1 MLLTVKLV
9 LLLLLLE
16 SPSLLVV
23 LLPLVLLE
31 LMEPQPVLWL
41 SGRMLTT
48 RLLLTLQLLSWK
60 AGSEH

>member
-1 MLLTVKLV
+1 MKLV
-9 LLLLLLE
+9 VLLLLE

>member
-9 LLLLLLE
+9 LLLLLE

-48 RLLLTLQLLSWK
+48 RLLLTLQLSWK

>member
-1 MLLTVKLV
+1 MKLV
-9 LLLLLLE
+9 LLLLLE

>member
-1 MLLTVKLV
+1 MALFW
-9 LLLLLLE
+9 
-16 SPSLLVV
+16 VV

-48 RLLLTLQLLSWK
+48 RLLLTLQLSWK

>member
-9 LLLLLLE
+9 LLLLLE

>member
-9 LLLLLLE
+9 LLLLLE

-41 SGRMLTT
+41 SGRC
-48 RLLLTLQLLSWK
+48 
-60 AGSEH
+60 

>member
-41 SGRMLTT
+41 SGRC
-48 RLLLTLQLLSWK
+48 
-60 AGSEH
+60 